1 MFALQFR
8 VRFQQ
13 IYNIGHR
20 NFHAM
25 FLAFLSIAF
34 LAPAPEAWAQTG
46 ASQPSLGGLRP
57 MQSEDVGSK
66 PTPARPQNPGTS
78 GEEDLAPDQPDQDVI
93 REPEAADINTDTS
106 EEGADADADIGTVDE
121 LANDPF
127 AGPPGGTW
135 ISGKAAR
142 FTALDKI
149 TGRTAPLII
158 GLDKQARFG
167 TLEIKPRACLTRPP
181 DEAPESTVFVEVIE
195 YDLETEEPH
204 GLFSGWMFAS
214 SPALNAL
221 EHPIYDV
228 WLTSCAIASGASTP
242 APASSE

>member
-1 MFALQFR
+1 
-8 VRFQQ
+8 
-13 IYNIGHR
+13 
-20 NFHAM
+20 M
-25 FLAFLSIAF
+25 FLAFLSIMV
-34 LAPAPEAWAQTG
+34 LAPEVWAQAG
-46 ASQPSLGGLRP
+46 APQPSLGDLRP
-57 MQSEDVGSK
+57 TQSDGARSE
-66 PTPARPQNPGTS
+66 PTPARPQNPATS
-78 GEEDLAPDQPDQDVI
+78 GEEDPAPDQDVI
-93 REPEAADINTDTS
+93 REPEAADINAETS

-121 LANDPF
+121 LVNDPF
-127 AGPPGGTW
+127 VGPPGGTW
-135 ISGKAAR
+135 LSGKAAR

-158 GLDKQARFG
+158 GLEKQARFG

-204 GLFSGWMFAS
+204 PLFSGWMFAS

-228 WLTSCAIASGASTP
+228 WLTSCAIASGAPAP